1 MYYFRPSMPKFFIK
15 TYGCQMNERDSEQ
28 VVHTLIARGYERVA
42 HEAEADVV
50 LLNTCSV
57 RDMADQKA
65 LGKMGMLSR
74 MAKERPHVVFGF
86 LGCMAQAR
94 GESLLENLPHVDLV
108 VGTQKFH
115 RVADYVEE
123 LVAKKKSRTSENAQR
138 PTSTAQHPTERR
150 MDDLRF
156 SIVDIA
162 EELGSQ
168 STIRDHQLAPKQA
181 TAFVSIMQGC
191 NMRCTFCIVPQ
202 TRGAERSRSIDEIV
216 REVRDLVSRG
226 VKEVT
231 LLGQIVNLYGR
242 HEFPKIGKKSPF
254 VRLLEAV
261 HAIDGLERLR
271 FTSPH
276 PIGFRDDLID
286 AISRLSKLAEHVHL
300 PLQSG
305 SNKILKAMH
314 RAYTAEKYLDLV
326 ERIRRAPE
334 GIAITTDIIVGFP
347 GETEDDYK
355 QTRDLVEQIQFDNA
369 FVFRYSPRR
378 GTAAAEMPEQISERT
393 KEERNQDLLQ
403 VVNESN
409 RRNLERLVGTDVEV
423 LCEGPSKTNPA
434 RLMGRT
440 RTNKI
445 VVFESEDELVG
456 ELVDVRIEQAN
467 GFSLFGRPVQVG
479 HASRLPSPEGQLPT
493 GRVRVAAATG
503 PKACATPGTF

>member
-1 MYYFRPSMPKFFIK
+1 MPKFFIK

-28 VVHTLIARGYERVA
+28 VAHSLATRGYERVENE
-42 HEAEADVV
+42 HEADVV

-94 GESLLENLPHVDLV
+94 GETLLKNLPHVDLV

-115 RVADYVEE
+115 RVADYVDE
-123 LVAKKKSRTSENAQR
+123 LVAKKATRPAGTSD
-138 PTSTAQHPTERR
+138 PGYRR
-150 MDDLRF
+150 MDDLGF
-156 SIVDIA
+156 SIVDVA
-162 EELGSQ
+162 EETGSQ
-168 STIRDHQLAPKQA
+168 STIRDQELLPRQA

-191 NMRCTFCIVPQ
+191 NMHCTFCTVPQ
-202 TRGAERSRSIDEIV
+202 TRGAERSRSIDDIVSEI
-216 REVRDLVSRG
+216 RDLVSRG
-226 VKEVT
+226 VKEIT
-231 LLGQIVNLYGR
+231 LLGQIVNLYGG
-242 HEFPKIGKKSPF
+242 HEFPKTDNKSPF
-254 VRLLEAV
+254 VQLLETV
-261 HAIDGLERLR
+261 HDVEGLQRLR

-286 AISRLSKLAEHVHL
+286 AISRLPKLAEHVHL

-305 SNKILKAMH
+305 SNRILRAMH
-314 RAYTAEKYLDLV
+314 RAYTAEKYVDLV
-326 ERIRRAPE
+326 RRIRRARH

-355 QTRDLVEQIQFDNA
+355 QTRDLVEEIQFDNA

-378 GTAAAEMPEQISERT
+378 DTPAAEMPDQIDEPT
-393 KEERNQDLLQ
+393 KEARNQDLLRI
-403 VVNESN
+403 VNEST
-409 RRNLERLVGTDVEV
+409 RRAGERLLGHCVEV
-423 LCEGPSKTNPA
+423 LCEGPSKTNRT

-445 VVFESEDELVG
+445 VVFEGNENLIG
-456 ELVDVRIEQAN
+456 ELFHVRVQQAN
-467 GFSLFGRPVQVG
+467 GFSLYGVPVQ
-479 HASRLPSPEGQLPT
+479 
-493 GRVRVAAATG
+493 
-503 PKACATPGTF
+503 K

>member
-1 MYYFRPSMPKFFIK
+1 
-15 TYGCQMNERDSEQ
+15 MNERDSEQ
-28 VVHTLIARGYERVA
+28 VAHSLMARGYERVA
-42 HEAEADVV
+42 KESEADVV

-65 LGKMGMLSR
+65 LGKMGMLGR

-94 GESLLENLPHVDLV
+94 GESLLKNLPHVDLV

-123 LVAKKKSRTSENAQR
+123 LVAKKTAR
-138 PTSTAQHPTERR
+138 PGVAPYPNRA
-150 MDDLRF
+150 MDDPRF
-156 SIVDIA
+156 SIVDTA
-162 EELGSQ
+162 EEPGSQ
-168 STIRDHQLAPKQA
+168 STIRDQLLAPRQP

-191 NMRCTFCIVPQ
+191 NMHCTFCIVPQ
-202 TRGAERSRSIDEIV
+202 TRGAERSRPINEIV
-216 REVRDLVSRG
+216 REVRDLVARG

-242 HEFPKIGKKSPF
+242 HEFGRIDTKSPF
-254 VRLLEAV
+254 VQLLEAV
-261 HAIDGLERLR
+261 HDVKGLERLR

-286 AISRLSKLAEHVHL
+286 AMARLPKLAEHIHL

-314 RAYTAEKYLDLV
+314 RAYTAEKYVELV
-326 ERIRRAPE
+326 RRIRSARD
-334 GIAITTDIIVGFP
+334 GVAITTDIIVGFP

-355 QTRDLVEQIQFDNA
+355 QTRDLVEEIQFDNA

-378 GTAAAEMPEQISERT
+378 DTPAAEMPDQIAEHI
-393 KEERNQDLLQ
+393 KEERNQDLLRI
-403 VVNESN
+403 VNDSA
-409 RRNLERLVGTDVEV
+409 RRAGEQLLGCDVEV
-423 LCEGPSKTNPA
+423 LCEGPSKTNRA

-440 RTNKI
+440 RANKI
-445 VVFESEDELVG
+445 VVFEGGEHVVGQLV
-456 ELVDVRIEQAN
+456 EVRVQQAN
-467 GFSLFGRPVQVG
+467 GFSLYGTLARPN
-479 HASRLPSPEGQLPT
+479 
-493 GRVRVAAATG
+493 
-503 PKACATPGTF
+503 

>member
-1 MYYFRPSMPKFFIK
+1 VNPRAAPWTTFARHVLFSSMPKFFIK

-28 VVHTLIARGYERVA
+28 VAHSLVARGYQRVG
-42 HEAEADVV
+42 HESEADVV

-65 LGKMGMLSR
+65 LGKMGMLGR
-74 MAKERPHVVFGF
+74 LAKERPHVVFGF
-86 LGCMAQAR
+86 LGCMAQTR
-94 GESLLENLPHVDLV
+94 GASLLKDLPHVDLV

-115 RVADYVEE
+115 HVAEYVDE
-123 LVAKKKSRTSENAQR
+123 LIAKKKILTSVNAQR
-138 PTSTAQHPTERR
+138 PTPINREQASNVQRPMQNR

-156 SIVDIA
+156 SIVDIG
-162 EELGSQ
+162 EEPGSQ
-168 STIRDHQLAPKQA
+168 STIRDQQLTSRQA

-191 NMRCTFCIVPQ
+191 NMHCTFCIVPQ
-202 TRGAERSRSIDEIV
+202 TRGAERSRSIGEIV
-216 REVRDLVSRG
+216 AEVRDLVSRG

-242 HEFPKIGKKSPF
+242 HEFPKVDTKSPF
-254 VRLLEAV
+254 VQLLESV
-261 HAIDGLERLR
+261 HEVEGLERLR

-286 AISRLSKLAEHVHL
+286 TIARLPRLAEHVHL

-326 ERIRRAPE
+326 GRIRRARN
-334 GIAITTDIIVGFP
+334 GVAITTDIIVGFP
-347 GETEDDYK
+347 GETDDDYR

-378 GTAAAEMPEQISERT
+378 DTPAAVMPDQIDESVKER
-393 KEERNQDLLQ
+393 RNQDLLE
-403 VVNESN
+403 VVNRSN
-409 RRNLERLVGTDVEV
+409 RRILERLVGGQVEV
-423 LCEGPSKTNPA
+423 LCEGPSKTNRA

-445 VVFESEDELVG
+445 VVFPPSPNRRSSGREQFVG
-456 ELVDVRIEQAN
+456 ELVNVRIERAN
-467 GFSLFGRPVQVG
+467 GFSLYGMP
-479 HASRLPSPEGQLPT
+479 LLE
-493 GRVRVAAATG
+493 
-503 PKACATPGTF
+503 

>member
-1 MYYFRPSMPKFFIK
+1 MPKFFIK

-28 VVHTLIARGYERVA
+28 VAHSLIARGYERVA
-42 HEAEADVV
+42 HETEADVV

-65 LGKMGMLSR
+65 LGKMGMLGQ

-94 GESLLENLPHVDLV
+94 GESLLKNLPHVDLV

-115 RVADYVEE
+115 HVADYVEE
-123 LVAKKKSRTSENAQR
+123 LVERKSGRARSPSAPQ
-138 PTSTAQHPTERR
+138 PA

-156 SIVDIA
+156 SIVDTA
-162 EELGSQ
+162 EETGSQ
-168 STIRDHQLAPKQA
+168 STIRDHHLAPRQV

-191 NMRCTFCIVPQ
+191 NMHCTFCIVPQ

-216 REVRDLVSRG
+216 TEVRDLVANG

-242 HEFPKIGKKSPF
+242 HEFPKEAGKSPF
-254 VRLLEAV
+254 VQLLEAV
-261 HAIDGLERLR
+261 NEIDGLERLR

-276 PIGFRDDLID
+276 PIGFRGDLVD
-286 AISRLSKLAEHVHL
+286 AISRLPKLTEHVHL

-326 ERIRRAPE
+326 RRIRSARD

-347 GETEDDYK
+347 GETADDYK
-355 QTRDLVEQIQFDNA
+355 RTRDLVEEIQFDNA
-369 FVFRYSPRR
+369 FVFRYSPRSH
-378 GTAAAEMPEQISERT
+378 TPAAEMPDQIDEHI
-393 KEERNQDLLQ
+393 KEERNQDLLR
-403 VVNESN
+403 VVNESTH
-409 RRNLERLVGTDVEV
+409 RSCEHLVGRTVEV
-423 LCEGPSKTNPA
+423 LCEGPSKTNA
-434 RLMGRT
+434 TRLMGRT

-445 VVFESEDELVG
+445 VVFEGDNDLIG
-456 ELVDVRIEQAN
+456 EVVNVQVQHAN
-467 GFSLFGRPVQVG
+467 GFSLYGVP
-479 HASRLPSPEGQLPT
+479 LLKEIT
-493 GRVRVAAATG
+493 
-503 PKACATPGTF
+503 TF

>member
-1 MYYFRPSMPKFFIK
+1 MPKFFIK

-28 VVHTLIARGYERVA
+28 VAHSLVARGYQRVG
-42 HEAEADVV
+42 HESEADVV

-65 LGKMGMLSR
+65 LGKMGMLGR
-74 MAKERPHVVFGF
+74 LAKERPHIVFGF

-94 GESLLENLPHVDLV
+94 GASLLNDLPHVDLV

-115 RVADYVEE
+115 RVADYVEQ
-123 LVAKKKSRTSENAQR
+123 LVGKKRIRTAENAQH
-138 PTSTAQHPTERR
+138 STINAQRRMQNR
-150 MDDLRF
+150 MDDLRY
-156 SIVDIA
+156 SIVDVA
-162 EELGSQ
+162 EETGSQ
-168 STIRDHQLAPKQA
+168 STIRNQQLTPRQA

-191 NMRCTFCIVPQ
+191 NMHCTFCIVPQ
-202 TRGAERSRSIDEIV
+202 TRGAERSRSIGEIV
-216 REVRDLVSRG
+216 AEVRDLVSRG

-242 HEFPKIGKKSPF
+242 HEFPKIDNKSPF
-254 VRLLEAV
+254 VQLLESV
-261 HAIDGLERLR
+261 HEVEGLERIR

-286 AISRLSKLAEHVHL
+286 AISRLPKLAEHVHL

-326 ERIRRAPE
+326 ERIRRSRNRV
-334 GIAITTDIIVGFP
+334 AITTDLIVGFP
-347 GETEDDYK
+347 GETDDDYR
-355 QTRDLVEQIQFDNA
+355 QTRDLVEEIQFDNA

-378 GTAAAEMPEQISERT
+378 HTPAAEMPDQIDEPL
-393 KEERNQDLLQ
+393 KEERNQDLLE
-403 VVNESN
+403 VINKSN
-409 RRNLERLVGTDVEV
+409 RRILERLVGSQVQV
-423 LCEGPSKTNPA
+423 LCEGLSKTNRA

-445 VVFESEDELVG
+445 VVFPPSPKRLPTGNSEELVG

-467 GFSLFGRPVQVG
+467 GFSLYGRP
-479 HASRLPSPEGQLPT
+479 LLE
-493 GRVRVAAATG
+493 
-503 PKACATPGTF
+503 

>member
-1 MYYFRPSMPKFFIK
+1 MPKFFIK

-28 VVHTLIARGYERVA
+28 VAHSLIARGYERVA
-42 HEAEADVV
+42 HETEADVV

-65 LGKMGMLSR
+65 LGKMGMLGR

-94 GESLLENLPHVDLV
+94 GAFLLKNLPHVDLV

-123 LVAKKKSRTSENAQR
+123 MVGKKSSKSR
-138 PTSTAQHPTERR
+138 PHSAAHRAI
-150 MDDLRF
+150 DDLRF
-156 SIVDIA
+156 SIVDVA
-162 EELGSQ
+162 DEPGSQ
-168 STIRDHQLAPKQA
+168 STIRDQHLAPNQA

-191 NMRCTFCIVPQ
+191 NMHCTFCIVPQ
-202 TRGAERSRSIDEIV
+202 TRGVERSRSIDEIV
-216 REVRDLVSRG
+216 REVRDLVAYG

-242 HEFPKIGKKSPF
+242 HEFPKRDGKSPF
-254 VRLLEAV
+254 VQLLEAV
-261 HAIDGLERLR
+261 NQIEGLERLR

-286 AISRLSKLAEHVHL
+286 AIARLPKVAEHIHL

-305 SNKILKAMH
+305 SNRILKAMR
-314 RAYTAEKYLDLV
+314 RAYTAEKYVDLV
-326 ERIRRAPE
+326 RRIRHARD

-347 GETEDDYK
+347 GETEEDYK
-355 QTRDLVEQIQFDNA
+355 QTRNLVDELQFDNA
-369 FVFRYSPRR
+369 FIFRYSPRR
-378 GTAAAEMPEQISERT
+378 HTPAAERPDQIDEHI
-393 KEERNQDLLQ
+393 KEGRNQDLLQ
-403 VVNESN
+403 VVNEST
-409 RRNLERLVGTDVEV
+409 RRCGERLVGRVVQV
-423 LCEGPSKTNPA
+423 LCEGPSKTNPT

-445 VVFESEDELVG
+445 VVFEGNEKLIG
-456 ELVDVRIEQAN
+456 EIVDVHVQRAN
-467 GFSLFGRPVQVG
+467 GFSLYGTPLLKDPDTFQV
-479 HASRLPSPEGQLPT
+479 AST
-493 GRVRVAAATG
+493 GRRVENSPAVRRDESAVAHVHRQ
-503 PKACATPGTF
+503 

>member
-1 MYYFRPSMPKFFIK
+1 MPKFFIK

-28 VVHTLIARGYERVA
+28 VAHSLITRGYERA
-42 HEAEADVV
+42 TSETEADVV

-65 LGKMGMLSR
+65 LGKMGMLGR
-74 MAKERPHVVFGF
+74 VAKDRPHVVFGF

-94 GESLLENLPHVDLV
+94 GESLLKNLPHVDLV

-115 RVADYVEE
+115 RVADYVEDLIE
-123 LVAKKKSRTSENAQR
+123 RKRD
-138 PTSTAQHPTERR
+138 RR
-150 MDDLRF
+150 MDDPRL

-162 EELGSQ
+162 EESGSQ
-168 STIRDHQLAPKQA
+168 EAIREQELKPKQA

-191 NMRCTFCIVPQ
+191 NMHCAFCIVPQ
-202 TRGAERSRSIDEIV
+202 TRGSERSRSIAEIV
-216 REVRDLVSRG
+216 HEVGALVAHG

-242 HEFPKIGKKSPF
+242 HEFPKVDDKNPF
-254 VRLLEAV
+254 VQLLEAV

-276 PIGFRDDLID
+276 PIGFRDDLIE
-286 AISRLSKLAEHVHL
+286 AFSRLPKLAEHIHL

-305 SNKILKAMH
+305 SNRMLKAMH
-314 RAYTAEKYLDLV
+314 RAYTTEKYVDLV
-326 ERIRRAPE
+326 RRLRRVRD
-334 GIAITTDIIVGFP
+334 GIALTTDIIVGFP

-355 QTRDLVEQIQFDNA
+355 QTRDLVEELQFDNA

-378 GTAAAEMPEQISERT
+378 DTPAAKMSEQVDEQV
-393 KEERNQDLLQ
+393 KEQRNQDLLA
-403 VVNESN
+403 VIDKSAFRAN
-409 RRNLERLVGTDVEV
+409 ERLVGHKLEI
-423 LCEGPSKTNPA
+423 LCEGPSKTNRA

-445 VVFESEDELVG
+445 VVFEGDDELAG
-456 ELVDVRIEQAN
+456 ELVYLRIERAN
-467 GFSLFGRPVQVG
+467 GFSLYGTPMHEAGAFLATT
-479 HASRLPSPEGQLPT
+479 AS
-493 GRVRVAAATG
+493 
-503 PKACATPGTF
+503 

>member
-1 MYYFRPSMPKFFIK
+1 MYCFRPRMPRFFIK

-28 VVHTLIARGYERVA
+28 VAHSLMARGYERVG
-42 HEAEADVV
+42 HESEADVV

-65 LGKMGMLSR
+65 LGKMGMLGR

-94 GESLLENLPHVDLV
+94 GESLLKNLPHVDLV

-123 LVAKKKSRTSENAQR
+123 LVAKKTAR
-138 PTSTAQHPTERR
+138 PAGITDPGYSR

-156 SIVDIA
+156 SIVDVA
-162 EELGSQ
+162 EEAGSQ
-168 STIRDHQLAPKQA
+168 STIRDQQLAPRQA

-191 NMRCTFCIVPQ
+191 NMHCTFCIVPQ
-202 TRGAERSRSIDEIV
+202 TRGAERSRSIDDIV
-216 REVRDLVSRG
+216 SEVRDLVSRG
-226 VKEVT
+226 VKEIT

-242 HEFPKIGKKSPF
+242 HEFSKIDNKSPF
-254 VRLLEAV
+254 VQLLEAV
-261 HAIDGLERLR
+261 HDVNGLERLR

-286 AISRLSKLAEHVHL
+286 AISRLPKLAEHVHL

-305 SNKILKAMH
+305 SNKILKTMH

-326 ERIRRAPE
+326 RRIRRARD

-355 QTRDLVEQIQFDNA
+355 QTRDLIEEIQFDNA

-378 GTAAAEMPEQISERT
+378 GTPAAAMPDQIDERI
-393 KEERNQDLLQ
+393 KEERNQDLLR

-409 RRNLERLVGTDVEV
+409 RRKLERLVGRDVEV

-445 VVFESEDELVG
+445 VVFEGNEELIG
-456 ELVDVRIEQAN
+456 ELVDVRVQQAN
-467 GFSLFGRPVQVG
+467 GFSLYGTPV
-479 HASRLPSPEGQLPT
+479 LPT
-493 GRVRVAAATG
+493 
-503 PKACATPGTF
+503 

>member
-1 MYYFRPSMPKFFIK
+1 MKSAYSLRGEGRLAVYCFRPFQMPKFFVK

-28 VVHTLIARGYERVA
+28 VAHSLIARGYERVA
-42 HEAEADVV
+42 HEGEADVV

-65 LGKMGMLSR
+65 LGKMGMLGR

-94 GESLLENLPHVDLV
+94 GKSLLENLPHVDLV

-115 RVADYVEE
+115 HVADYVGE
-123 LVAKKKSRTSENAQR
+123 LVAKKTAR
-138 PTSTAQHPTERR
+138 PASAPYQNRA
-150 MDDLRF
+150 MDDPRF
-156 SIVDIA
+156 SIVDVA
-162 EELGSQ
+162 EEAGSQ
-168 STIRDHQLAPKQA
+168 STIRDQQLAPRQA

-191 NMRCTFCIVPQ
+191 NMHCTFCIVPQ
-202 TRGAERSRSIDEIV
+202 TRGPERSRSIDEIV
-216 REVRDLVSRG
+216 SEVRDLVANG

-242 HEFPKIGKKSPF
+242 HEFPKRDGKSPF
-254 VRLLEAV
+254 VQLLEAV
-261 HAIDGLERLR
+261 NEIEGLERLR

-276 PIGFRDDLID
+276 PVGFRGDLID
-286 AISRLSKLAEHVHL
+286 AISRLLKLAEHVHL

-305 SNKILKAMH
+305 SNRILKAMH
-314 RAYTAEKYLDLV
+314 RAYTAEKYVDLV
-326 ERIRRAPE
+326 HRVRHARE

-347 GETEDDYK
+347 GETDDDYRR
-355 QTRDLVEQIQFDNA
+355 TRNLVEELKFDNA

-378 GTAAAEMPEQISERT
+378 DTPAAEMPDQIDERI

-403 VVNESN
+403 IVNESA
-409 RRNLERLVGTDVEV
+409 RRSGERLVGHAVQV
-423 LCEGPSKTNPA
+423 LCEGPSKTNPT

-445 VVFESEDELVG
+445 VVFEGNEKLIG
-456 ELVDVRIEQAN
+456 EIVNVHVQRAN
-467 GFSLFGRPVQVG
+467 GFSLYGT
-479 HASRLPSPEGQLPT
+479 RL
-493 GRVRVAAATG
+493 
-503 PKACATPGTF
+503 

>member
-1 MYYFRPSMPKFFIK
+1 
-15 TYGCQMNERDSEQ
+15 MNERDSEQ
-28 VVHTLIARGYERVA
+28 VAHSLMACGYERVSK
-42 HEAEADVV
+42 ESEADVV

-65 LGKMGMLSR
+65 LGKMGMLGR
-74 MAKERPHVVFGF
+74 LAKERPHVVFGF

-94 GESLLENLPHVDLV
+94 GDELLKGLSHVDLV

-123 LVAKKKSRTSENAQR
+123 LVAKKAARTECASYHSSQA
-138 PTSTAQHPTERR
+138 

-156 SIVDIA
+156 SIVDVA
-162 EELGSQ
+162 EERGSQ
-168 STIRDHQLAPKQA
+168 STIRDQSVTPRQA

-191 NMRCTFCIVPQ
+191 NMHCTFCIVPQ
-202 TRGAERSRSIDEIV
+202 TRGMERSRSINDIV
-216 REVRDLVSRG
+216 SEVRDLVSRG
-226 VKEVT
+226 VKEIT

-242 HEFPKIGKKSPF
+242 HEFPKIDNKSPF
-254 VRLLEAV
+254 VQLIEAV
-261 HAIDGLERLR
+261 HDVNGLERLR

-286 AISRLSKLAEHVHL
+286 AISRLPKLAEHVHL

-305 SNKILKAMH
+305 SNKILKTMH

-326 ERIRRAPE
+326 RRIRRARD

-355 QTRDLVEQIQFDNA
+355 QTRDLVDKIQFDNA

-378 GTAAAEMPEQISERT
+378 GTPAADMLDQIEERT
-393 KEERNQDLLQ
+393 REERNQDLLQ
-403 VVNESN
+403 VVNVSN
-409 RRNLERLVGTDVEV
+409 RRSLERLVGQCVEV

-445 VVFESEDELVG
+445 VVFEGSDRLIG
-456 ELVDVRIEQAN
+456 ELVKVRIEQAN
-467 GFSLFGRPVQVG
+467 GFSLYGTPIREAHVSGVL
-479 HASRLPSPEGQLPT
+479 SLERKPE
-493 GRVRVAAATG
+493 
-503 PKACATPGTF
+503 ACATLATF

>member
-1 MYYFRPSMPKFFIK
+1 MPKFFIK

-28 VVHTLIARGYERVA
+28 VAHSLVTRGYERVG
-42 HEAEADVV
+42 HESEADVV

-65 LGKMGMLSR
+65 LGKMGMLGR
-74 MAKERPHVVFGF
+74 LAKERPHVVFGF

-94 GESLLENLPHVDLV
+94 GASLLKDLPHVDLV

-115 RVADYVEE
+115 RVADYVHE
-123 LVAKKKSRTSENAQR
+123 LVVRKTARSEIAPYHNRA
-138 PTSTAQHPTERR
+138 

-156 SIVDIA
+156 SIVDIQ
-162 EELGSQ
+162 EETSSQ
-168 STIRDHQLAPKQA
+168 STIRDHQLTPRQA

-202 TRGAERSRSIDEIV
+202 TRGAERSRCIDEIV
-216 REVRDLVSRG
+216 AEVRDLVSRG

-231 LLGQIVNLYGR
+231 LLGQIVNLFGR
-242 HEFPKIGKKSPF
+242 HEFPKVDNKSPF
-254 VRLLEAV
+254 VQLLESV
-261 HAIDGLERLR
+261 HKIEGLERLR

-286 AISRLSKLAEHVHL
+286 AISRLPKLTEHIHL

-326 ERIRRAPE
+326 ERIRRARN
-334 GIAITTDIIVGFP
+334 GVAITTDIIVGFP
-347 GETEDDYK
+347 GETEEDYR
-355 QTRDLVEQIQFDNA
+355 QTRDLAEEIQFDNA

-378 GTAAAEMPEQISERT
+378 DTPATEMPEQIDENV
-393 KEERNQDLLQ
+393 KETRNQDLLE
-403 VVNESN
+403 VVNKSN
-409 RRNLERLVGTDVEV
+409 RRILERLVGSQVEV
-423 LCEGPSKTNPA
+423 LCEGTSKTNRT

-440 RTNKI
+440 RANKI
-445 VVFESEDELVG
+445 VVFPPSPKRPPGESDELIG
-456 ELVDVRIEQAN
+456 ELVNVRIERAN
-467 GFSLFGRPVQVG
+467 GFSLYG
-479 HASRLPSPEGQLPT
+479 
-493 GRVRVAAATG
+493 
-503 PKACATPGTF
+503 TPLVE

>member
-1 MYYFRPSMPKFFIK
+1 MGVYCFRPSMPKFFIK

-28 VVHTLIARGYERVA
+28 VAHSLIARGYERVA
-42 HEAEADVV
+42 HETEADVV

-65 LGKMGMLSR
+65 LGKMGMLGR
-74 MAKERPHVVFGF
+74 LAKERPHMLFGF

-94 GESLLENLPHVDLV
+94 GESLLKNLPHVDLV

-115 RVADYVEE
+115 RVADYVDE
-123 LVAKKKSRTSENAQR
+123 LVAKK
-138 PTSTAQHPTERR
+138 TARSAIAPHQNRA

-156 SIVDIA
+156 SVVDTA
-162 EELGSQ
+162 EEPGSQ
-168 STIRDHQLAPKQA
+168 STIRDQQLAPRQA

-191 NMRCTFCIVPQ
+191 NMHCTFCIVPH
-202 TRGAERSRSIDEIV
+202 TRGAERSRTVAEIV
-216 REVRDLVSRG
+216 REVRELVARG

-242 HEFPKIGKKSPF
+242 HEFPKRDGKSPF
-254 VRLLEAV
+254 VQLLEAV
-261 HAIDGLERLR
+261 NEIDGLERVR

-276 PIGFRDDLID
+276 PNGFRDDLID
-286 AISRLSKLAEHVHL
+286 AISRLSKLAEHIHL

-314 RAYTAEKYLDLV
+314 RAYSAEKYVDLV
-326 ERIRRAPE
+326 RRIRHARE

-347 GETEDDYK
+347 GETEEDYE
-355 QTRDLVEQIQFDNA
+355 QTRDLVEEVKFDNA

-378 GTAAAEMPEQISERT
+378 DTPAAEMPDQIDEHIKEQ
-393 KEERNQDLLQ
+393 RNQDLLR
-403 VVNESN
+403 VVNEST
-409 RRNLERLVGTDVEV
+409 RRSGQRLMGRSVEV

-440 RTNKI
+440 RTNKV
-445 VVFESEDELVG
+445 VVFEGSEKLIG
-456 ELVDVRIEQAN
+456 EIIDVHVQRAN
-467 GFSLFGRPVQVG
+467 GFSLYGAPLLKDR
-479 HASRLPSPEGQLPT
+479 S
-493 GRVRVAAATG
+493 
-503 PKACATPGTF
+503 TF

>member
-1 MYYFRPSMPKFFIK
+1 MPKFFIK

-28 VVHTLIARGYERVA
+28 VAHSLVARGYERVG
-42 HEAEADVV
+42 HESEADVV

-65 LGKMGMLSR
+65 LGKMGMLGR
-74 MAKERPHVVFGF
+74 LAKERPHMVFGF

-94 GESLLENLPHVDLV
+94 VASLLKGLPHVDLV

-115 RVADYVEE
+115 RVADYVDE
-123 LVAKKKSRTSENAQR
+123 LIKKKNGRAR
-138 PTSTAQHPTERR
+138 PPGAPHRA

-156 SIVDIA
+156 SVVDV
-162 EELGSQ
+162 EEEAGSQ
-168 STIRDHQLAPKQA
+168 STIRDQQLMPRQA

-191 NMRCTFCIVPQ
+191 NMHCTFCIVPQ
-202 TRGAERSRSIDEIV
+202 TRGAERSRSIGEIV
-216 REVRDLVSRG
+216 AEVRDLVSRG

-242 HEFPKIGKKSPF
+242 HEFPKVDNKSPF
-254 VRLLEAV
+254 VQLLESV
-261 HAIDGLERLR
+261 HEIEGVERLR

-286 AISRLSKLAEHVHL
+286 AISRLPKLAEHVHL

-326 ERIRRAPE
+326 ERIRRARN
-334 GIAITTDIIVGFP
+334 GVAITTDIIVGFP
-347 GETEDDYK
+347 GETDDDYR
-355 QTRDLVEQIQFDNA
+355 QTRDLVEEIQFDNA

-378 GTAAAEMPEQISERT
+378 DTPAAEMPDPIDEHL
-393 KEERNQDLLQ
+393 KEERNQGLLE
-403 VVNESN
+403 VVNKST
-409 RRNLERLVGTDVEV
+409 RRILERLVGSQVEV
-423 LCEGPSKTNPA
+423 LCEGPSKTNRA

-445 VVFESEDELVG
+445 VVFPPSPKQRPTGDSEELLG
-456 ELVDVRIEQAN
+456 ELVDVQIERAN
-467 GFSLFGRPVQVG
+467 GFSLYGMP
-479 HASRLPSPEGQLPT
+479 LLE
-493 GRVRVAAATG
+493 
-503 PKACATPGTF
+503 

>member
-1 MYYFRPSMPKFFIK
+1 MPKFFIK

-28 VVHTLIARGYERVA
+28 VAHSLISRGYERVDT
-42 HEAEADVV
+42 EREADVV

-65 LGKMGMLSR
+65 LGKMQMLGR
-74 MAKERPHVVFGF
+74 IAKERPHVVFGF

-94 GESLLENLPHVDLV
+94 GGSLLQNLPHVDLV

-115 RVADYVEE
+115 RVADYVQE
-123 LVAKKKSRTSENAQR
+123 LVARKQSRISENAQR
-138 PTSTAQHPTERR
+138 STPNVQRSMERR

-162 EELGSQ
+162 EEAESQ
-168 STIRDHQLAPKQA
+168 STIREQHLAGKQA

-191 NMRCTFCIVPQ
+191 NMHCTFCIVPQ
-202 TRGAERSRSIDEIV
+202 TRGAERSRTIAEIGQEV
-216 REVRDLVSRG
+216 RELVARG

-242 HEFPKIGKKSPF
+242 HEFPRTDNKSPF
-254 VRLLEAV
+254 VQLLETV
-261 HAIDGLERLR
+261 HEIDGLERLR

-276 PIGFRDDLID
+276 PIGFRDDLIG
-286 AISRLSKLAEHVHL
+286 AFARLPKLVEHIHL

-305 SNKILKAMH
+305 SNRILKAMH
-314 RAYTAEKYLDLV
+314 RTYTAEKYVDLV
-326 ERIRRAPE
+326 DRLRQARE

-347 GETEDDYK
+347 GETQTDYE
-355 QTRDLVEQIQFDNA
+355 QTRALVQAIQFDNA

-378 GTAAAEMPEQISERT
+378 DTPAAQMPSQVDERL
-393 KEERNQDLLQ
+393 KEERNQDLLRI
-403 VVNESN
+403 VDESA
-409 RRNLERLVGTDVEV
+409 RRAGERFIGQTVEV
-423 LCEGPSKTNPA
+423 LCEGTSKTNPA

-445 VVFESEDELVG
+445 VVFERDDDLVG
-456 ELVDVRIEQAN
+456 ELVDIYVERAT
-467 GFSLFGRPVQVG
+467 GFSLYGTPVTQ
-479 HASRLPSPEGQLPT
+479 ADARCST
-493 GRVRVAAATG
+493 VAA
-503 PKACATPGTF
+503 